1 MYLLLRSIVGLR
13 LSPYF
18 SFPAAAYD
26 CKKEM
31 NPYLLRIFVQGTT
44 FTGSMIFEMQN
55 AYCDVVKTILRPIRL
70 IMIG

>member
-1 MYLLLRSIVGLR
+1 MR

-31 NPYLLRIFVQGTT
+31 NPYLLRIEISIALFV
-44 FTGSMIFEMQN
+44 TGSMIFEMQN
-55 AYCDVVKTILRPIRL
+55 ANCDVVKTILRSIRI

>member
-1 MYLLLRSIVGLR
+1 LR

-31 NPYLLRIFVQGTT
+31 NPYLLRIEISIALFV
-44 FTGSMIFEMQN
+44 TGSMIFEMQN
-55 AYCDVVKTILRPIRL
+55 AKCDVVKTILRSIRI

>member
-1 MYLLLRSIVGLR
+1 MR

-31 NPYLLRIFVQGTT
+31 NPYLLRIEISIAIFVQGTT

-55 AYCDVVKTILRPIRL
+55 ANCDVVKTILRPIRL

>member
-1 MYLLLRSIVGLR
+1 MR

-26 CKKEM
+26 YKMEM
-31 NPYLLRIFVQGTT
+31 NPYLLRIDISIAIFVQGTT
-44 FTGSMIFEMQN
+44 FTGSMVFEMQN
-55 AYCDVVKTILRPIRL
+55 ANCDFVKTILRPIRL

>member
-1 MYLLLRSIVGLR
+1 MR

-26 CKKEM
+26 CKEEM
-31 NPYLLRIFVQGTT
+31 NPYLISIEISIAIFVQGTT
-44 FTGSMIFEMQN
+44 FTGSMISEMQN
-55 AYCDVVKTILRPIRL
+55 ANCDVVKAILRPIRL